1 METEDVIAISSVII
15 AAAAFLYTIYKSY
28 RDEKYR
34 LLSIKPRLSIEV
46 NTIDDSF
53 DIIICNHGAGH
64 AIGKDLALINLKSKQ
79 EIVTQDDL
87 RKYLRS
93 WFNTFEFQMETYT
106 LNKGHISSLG
116 SGEKILF
123 ISIQPEKLSSQAAM
137 EDAEKKFTEFTNK
150 HAVYINCS
158 DMMMN
163 EFHHFISVKEYETKA
178 RKSDLSFFKK
188 FHVCAWCKLFCSE

>member
-1 METEDVIAISSVII
+1 MTTDDIIAVSSVII

-46 NTIDDSF
+46 STIEDAF

-64 AIGKDLALINLKSKQ
+64 AIGKDLALINLESKQ

-87 RKYLRS
+87 QEYLRG
-93 WFNTFEFQMETYT
+93 WFNTFKFQMNTFT
-106 LNKGHISSLG
+106 LNKGHISGLD
-116 SGEKILF
+116 SGGKAMF
-123 ISIQPEKLSSQAAM
+123 ISIRPEKFSTQAAM
-137 EDAEKKFTEFTNK
+137 DDAEKKFTEFINK

-163 EFHHFISVKEYETKA
+163 DFHHFISEKEYETKA
-178 RKSDLSFFKK
+178 KKSDLSFFKI
-188 FHVCAWCKLFCSE
+188 